1 MCKAKR
7 IPLLFKTNPNK
18 RNILNFAGISNS
30 TTMPDKKIGI
40 FYGSSTGQTEM
51 VAEKLQQL
59 FGEENADLLNVDIA
73 TEKDLE
79 KYPYL
84 ILGTP
89 TWGIGE
95 MQDDWE
101 DFAELL
107 DKADLKGKKVAL
119 FGLGDQDT
127 YPDSFADGVGMLF
140 DRINARTEVV
150 GKWPKAGYMFHESE
164 ALRGN
169 QFVGL
174 ILDQENQ
181 ASKTIERL
189 EKWVEGLKKEFK

>member
-1 MCKAKR
+1 
-7 IPLLFKTNPNK
+7 
-18 RNILNFAGISNS
+18 
-30 TTMPDKKIGI
+30 MPDKKIGI

-59 FGEENADLLNVDIA
+59 FGEENADLLNVDMA
-73 TEKDLE
+73 SEKDLE
-79 KYPYL
+79 HYPYL

-101 DFAELL
+101 DFAEIL

-150 GKWPKAGYMFHESE
+150 GAWPKAGYIFHESE